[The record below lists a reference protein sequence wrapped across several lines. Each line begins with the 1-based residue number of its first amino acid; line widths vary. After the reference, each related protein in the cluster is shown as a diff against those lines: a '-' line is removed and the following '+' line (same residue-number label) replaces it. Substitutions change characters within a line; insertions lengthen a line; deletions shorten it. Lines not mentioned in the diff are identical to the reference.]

1 MTFDVTAS
9 YFLKHELP
17 VFECSSNR
25 KPKAAGW
32 RELDYWELDG
42 EEADTW
48 KCYGVALEAN
58 WLVIDVDLRKPEAH
72 DSFKRLS
79 EFVDFTNCFT
89 CKTARGGFHYWFKN
103 PALQPIRKNLNEYKG
118 IDFLSVG
125 CYVIGPGSSADT
137 GIYEHANGELDKA
150 PIAAAALLSILQ
162 KLSTTGSN
170 TKLPTD
176 INVSFERARF
186 AQWLN
191 AQPNAVEGEN
201 GNDYTF
207 QMAAYGVDFGL
218 NPYEIMEAMSEWNTN
233 NIPPWADDE
242 LLTVINNAYKYA
254 QNAKG
259 KAAVQFEAFTADGT
273 PEFLTSPVPTLTETD
288 EQIFEKLH
296 PGCGM
301 TYRGESILAT
311 ATNIRLIL
319 LSERYKGLFSWD
331 MMKKKIILDRI
342 PEWRGNKTN
351 ISTIM
356 DDMDWRELR
365 IDLSIQSKL
374 DVPNYLLE
382 DGVYAM
388 ASARSFHPI
397 RDWLNK
403 LVWDGTPRFGMMFSH
418 SHYERTLAE
427 IFTLAAVY
435 RIFTPGFKFDHM
447 LVLSGGQGI
456 GKSLFV
462 RTMGGEY
469 TTVLRNM
476 PTDRKGQQ
484 ELEGAWWIEFPE
496 MSAVKKID
504 INMVKAFITMQE
516 DTYIPM
522 YGRSGVQT
530 FPRIFIPVW
539 TLNPTELGF
548 ISDDENRRFLII
560 ELKQDINIKYIEK
573 HRNQIYAEAMH
584 MYKAGITPHGL
595 VKTIKIKAE
604 EVAQINRQEN
614 TDPWD
619 DQIESWL
626 ALEDRVKIK
635 NKDVYECALGM
646 MRPENWDKRTQMRIA
661 ICLKRLGWVKERD
674 EKGNYFVKMNEQ
686 TLDKTN
692 DEWDIE
698 V

>member
-1 MTFDVTAS
+1 MTPEVTAS

-25 KPKAAGW
+25 RPKAAGW
-32 RELDYWELDG
+32 NKLDYWEIDG
-42 EEADTW
+42 EDADTW

-103 PALQPIRKNLNEYKG
+103 STLQPIRKNLNEYKG
-118 IDFLSVG
+118 IDFLSTG
-125 CYVIGPGSSADT
+125 CYVIGPTSVSDT
-137 GIYEHANGELDKA
+137 GAYKYGTGDLDNA
-150 PIAAAALLSILQ
+150 PMVGRTLLSIL
-162 KLSTTGSN
+162 
-170 TKLPTD
+170 
-176 INVSFERARF
+176 ERKPIEKNNQVISGVERNIETSRF
-186 AQWLN
+186 KQWLD

-207 QMAAYGVDFGL
+207 QMAACGVDFGL
-218 NPYEIMEAMSEWNTN
+218 NPYEIMEVMAEWNTN
-233 NIPPWADDE
+233 NIPPWAYDD
-242 LLTVINNAYKYA
+242 LLTIINNAYKYA

-259 KAAVQFEAFTADGT
+259 KAAIQFEAFTDDGAS
-273 PEFLTSPVPTLTETD
+273 EFLTPPVPTLTETD

-365 IDLSIQSKL
+365 IDLSMQCKL

-388 ASARSFHPI
+388 ASARPFHPI

-403 LVWDGTPRFGMMFSH
+403 LVWDGKPRFGMMFGH
-418 SHYERTLAE
+418 GHYERTLAE

-548 ISDDENRRFLII
+548 ISDDQNRRFLII

-573 HRNQIYAEAMH
+573 HRDQIYAEAMH
-584 MYKAGITPHGL
+584 MYKSGITPHAL
-595 VKTIKIKAE
+595 VATIKDKAE
-604 EVAQINRQEN
+604 EVAQVNRQEN
-614 TDPWD
+614 TDPWE

-626 ALEDRVKIK
+626 QLGNKTKIR
-635 NKDVYECALGM
+635 NNDVYEGALGM
-646 MRPENWDKRTQMRIA
+646 MRPVEWDKRTQMRIA
-661 ICLKRLGWVKERD
+661 ACLKRLGWIKVREA
-674 EKGNYFVKMNEQ
+674 KGTHFVKMNEQ